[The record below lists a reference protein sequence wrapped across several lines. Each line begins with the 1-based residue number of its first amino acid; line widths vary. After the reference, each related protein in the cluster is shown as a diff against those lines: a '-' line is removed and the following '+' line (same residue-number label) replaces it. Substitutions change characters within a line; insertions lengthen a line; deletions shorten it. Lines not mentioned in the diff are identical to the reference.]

1 MELIRIF
8 LEASVGVLRI
18 LAIWLLITVAVV
30 LIIMLSIYI
39 IEAIT
44 YEAKRI
50 AGKNGE

>member
-1 MELIRIF
+1 MEIIRIF

-18 LAIWLLITVAVV
+18 LAIWLLIAVAVV
-30 LIIMLSIYI
+30 LIVMLSTYI

-50 AGKNGE
+50 AGKGE

>member
-1 MELIRIF
+1 MEIIKTF
-8 LEASVGVLRI
+8 LEALVGVLRI

-50 AGKNGE
+50 AGKGE